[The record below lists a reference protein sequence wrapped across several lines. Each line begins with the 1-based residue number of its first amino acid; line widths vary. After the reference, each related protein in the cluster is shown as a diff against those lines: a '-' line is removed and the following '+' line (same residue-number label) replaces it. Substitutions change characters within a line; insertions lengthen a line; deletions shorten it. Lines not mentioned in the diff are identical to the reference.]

1 MSISRKCSFE
11 TVVVE
16 KARDD
21 PLQFISNPDHCR
33 KDLDLR
39 GLSDSA
45 NKSLKALKPW
55 QSATVCFH
63 HPSVSSTISK
73 VVERV
78 DECHGAIRTTLA
90 VAQMGHS
97 FADDLAALC
106 DILGQKQE
114 SPERLDELFS
124 KLITTAEKG
133 YGRSIQAQ
141 GQLICVRLG
150 LSQISESIPSQVS
163 KIQEDTPNRQAE
175 NTTYAAFNGINTC
188 FVTLVPSATTDI
200 EETDIWKAPTTWP
213 SYAPNSYLTFQN
225 VITQLN
231 SIAADISQFTE
242 QVSRCVEWW
251 SRTKSGL
258 EMLKIALPT
267 INQDG
272 QHSLQMRM
280 SNSTEGWQ
288 GVADQFALY
297 VYKTSPVVKD
307 YTPNPYVTGNYGMP
321 YHGPYITQ
329 VPSASPHYHRRRSR
343 SPVCSSRRL
352 STPSPVLVTRDLPQD
367 TDTVVQEE
375 KTKPLWKRLSC
386 VS

>member
-124 KLITTAEKG
+124 KLITTTEKG

-141 GQLICVRLG
+141 GQLICVHLG

-200 EETDIWKAPTTWP
+200 EETDIWKAPMTWP

-242 QVSRCVEWW
+242 QVGRCVEWW

-258 EMLKIALPT
+258 EMLKMALPK
-267 INQDG
+267 IDQDG
-272 QHSLQMRM
+272 RM

-307 YTPNPYVTGNYGMP
+307 YNPNPCVAGNYGMP
-321 YHGPYITQ
+321 YHGPYVTQ
-329 VPSASPHYHRRRSR
+329 VPPASPPYYRRRSR
-343 SPVCSSRRL
+343 SRSPRRL
-352 STPSPVLVTRDLPQD
+352 STPSPVFVAGDLPLD

-375 KTKPLWKRLSC
+375 KSKPLWKRLSC